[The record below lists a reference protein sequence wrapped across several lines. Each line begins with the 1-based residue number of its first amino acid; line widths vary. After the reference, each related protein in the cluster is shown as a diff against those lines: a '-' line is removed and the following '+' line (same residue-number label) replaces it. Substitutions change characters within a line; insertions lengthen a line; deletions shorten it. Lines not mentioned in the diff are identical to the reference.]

1 MERDFKRRSFDVE
14 NREIIDILPNRRV
27 ETIEKYFRGCDYGS
41 VEIVVMD
48 LSKAFKEAIRRAL
61 GDVLIIADRFHYM
74 RQVYWAFDEVRRQ
87 VQHDLWKEK
96 RIRMKRSKELLW
108 KSPEKL
114 NDKGKRRVKEVLE
127 GHDELRKAYE
137 LKNALD
143 HWFKNSNSETAK
155 AGLQAWIS
163 LVKDAEI
170 PAFQKS
176 QRPLPDGNKKTF
188 SLLYIPLIIVTSKAL
203 VMRQRWP
210 QCWVPRRKTL

>member
-1 MERDFKRRSFDVE
+1 MDEFKGDAGGERFQTKIVDVE
-14 NREIIDILPNRRV
+14 NREIIDILPDRRV

-61 GDVLIIADRFHYM
+61 GDILIIADRFHYM

-87 VQHDLWKEK
+87 VQHDLSKDK

-155 AGLQAWIS
+155 GRTTGVDFPCEGRRDTCVSESHKDLYPMETRNPSVLYVS
-163 LVKDAEI
+163 L
-170 PAFQKS
+170 
-176 QRPLPDGNKKTF
+176 
-188 SLLYIPLIIVTSKAL
+188 
-203 VMRQRWP
+203 
-210 QCWVPRRKTL
+210 